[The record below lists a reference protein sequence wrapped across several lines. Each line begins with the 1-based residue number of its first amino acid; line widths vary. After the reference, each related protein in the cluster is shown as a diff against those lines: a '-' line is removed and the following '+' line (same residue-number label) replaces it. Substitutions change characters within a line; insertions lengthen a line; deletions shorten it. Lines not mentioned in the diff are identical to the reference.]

1 MVHQEEVVTTRCQSE
16 AKEGGHW
23 PLVWAKGESLD
34 LLALIISAV
43 WWWGRPDGSGQ
54 GQSWVE
60 TGQAVLS
67 WGSFWRKIRLPRFLF
82 GWLVGWF
89 FLMMRSSWV
98 CGWENREGDPDDNRD
113 RKEALGIGVS
123 LCNTLSRMFKN
134 NFLQSKNKL
143 NMEVSWSISYYLRAK
158 SGECGGLGGWG

>member
-1 MVHQEEVVTTRCQSE
+1 MNGIYSRDAGWDHWEQKYRIENELQTLEYQRGSQQRRLRGNVKARRRHQRSQEKMVHQEEVVTTRCQGE

-34 LLALIISAV
+34 LLTTVISAV

-67 WGSFWRKIRLPRFLF
+67 WGSFWRKIRLQGFLF

-89 FLMMRSSWV
+89 
-98 CGWENREGDPDDNRD
+98 
-113 RKEALGIGVS
+113 
-123 LCNTLSRMFKN
+123 
-134 NFLQSKNKL
+134 
-143 NMEVSWSISYYLRAK
+143 SY
-158 SGECGGLGGWG
+158 